1 MSQTTTYLSKSQIT
15 DLKIVKART
24 FLYGQLELY
33 KIEFARTLD
42 NRYLEVMNNLNET
55 IETLKYL
62 EEAIFERRKRYAEA
76 RKKASIAN

>member
-1 MSQTTTYLSKSQIT
+1 MNQTTTFLSRSQIT

-33 KIEFARTLD
+33 KIEFSRTSE
-42 NRYLEVMNNLNET
+42 NRYLQVMNDLNET

-62 EEAIFERRKRYAEA
+62 EEIIFERRKRYAET
-76 RKKASIAN
+76 KKNKL